1 MDRAVCLSM
10 HSVMGMPVCKGQKGK
25 EDVHMPDKFS
35 ATPLNA
41 RAAKLQDLVPF
52 DAFPSYDAALIRVQ
66 LLRAIGVFLHA
77 SAWHLLVLTG
87 RLGDDHRHI
96 TIVVIQVPLL
106 HQRDTLQ
113 ALMHAQTSEHQDAI
127 AKLAELRKQKD
138 ELQIKVER
146 TKAQKRIQELQH
158 LPGAVQTSF
167 LQASASSVE
176 SPDAQVLQAC
186 QVSVLTSSQWGLG
199 MQGHSTY
206 LLSKKHVWIPNY
218 RHNWRLPEGSGMI

>member
-1 MDRAVCLSM
+1 
-10 HSVMGMPVCKGQKGK
+10 
-25 EDVHMPDKFS
+25 
-35 ATPLNA
+35 
-41 RAAKLQDLVPF
+41 
-52 DAFPSYDAALIRVQ
+52 
-66 LLRAIGVFLHA
+66 
-77 SAWHLLVLTG
+77 
-87 RLGDDHRHI
+87 
-96 TIVVIQVPLL
+96 
-106 HQRDTLQ
+106 
-113 ALMHAQTSEHQDAI
+113 MHAQTSEHQDAI

-138 ELQIKVER
+138 ELQIKVQAQARWEPWELCLVER